1 MAAIKQ
7 IKRKTAS
14 GGWAEY
20 DLGANGNN
28 ITISN
33 PYNTGSSVSAATN
46 LQTFI
51 NEAVDGDTNSTD
63 IGKFNTNKRGLVPKV
78 TNENGY
84 LKGDGTWS
92 VPANT
97 TYNVVS
103 ASSNGLAPKSHGSE
117 NEYLNGAGEW
127 STPTDTTYEDFDGNE
142 HGLVPNISISSSKD
156 TYFLNGTGNWTVPT
170 NTTYSPFTPPTIAVD
185 GAAGLVPIGSSITMA
200 TSNTMI
206 NNSSTAK
213 TSRYWLNVSGWKPI
227 PSATTAQEGFMT
239 PTQVIDFNNLKTS
252 IGTEVMG
259 TSATTV
265 KGAVAEVG
273 NKIIE
278 NKAELNTISNMIHHY
293 KAQSRRGGGFTIIQ
307 QNITNRNIFNNPIQN
322 NKVQYQM
329 FIPANPRSHGVM
341 YKIFWQ
347 CGRGDVKA
355 YKSNSTSYGSDGTPS
370 ANISYCMTVQYC
382 EDGKDTSNNSNWT
395 PLGLKWG
402 VNTTSDRREYLDYTY
417 YWWSPAN
424 ASKYW
429 IRATFWSYGY
439 CTLGNQL
446 FVVQGMPDVNANS

>member
-127 STPTDTTYEDFDGNE
+127 STPTDTTYEDFNGNE
-142 HGLVPNISISSSKD
+142 HGLVPNISISSGKD

-170 NTTYSPFTPPTIAVD
+170 NTTYSPFTPPTIAAD

-227 PSATTAQEGFMT
+227 PSATTAQEGFMI
-239 PTQVIDFNNLKTS
+239 PTQVIDLNNLKTN
-252 IGTEVMG
+252 IGTETMG

-265 KGAVAEVG
+265 KGAIAEHSVDL
-273 NKIIE
+273 KMFKMRDFVHIE
-278 NKAELNTISNMIHHY
+278 SDNANTTAGEYKELAHLT
-293 KAQSRRGGGFTIIQ
+293 
-307 QNITNRNIFNNPIQN
+307 
-322 NKVQYQM
+322 
-329 FIPANPRSHGVM
+329 IPANNTGYNIIYRLIGTCDCDYSSNPSTENADVGLSIWGPDGYENELSDLHINRDVSIMSMVWVYGLRSIV
-341 YKIFWQ
+341 Y
-347 CGRGDVKA
+347 V
-355 YKSNSTSYGSDGTPS
+355 SVPNGSL
-370 ANISYCMTVQYC
+370 AKNFY
-382 EDGKDTSNNSNWT
+382 
-395 PLGLKWG
+395 
-402 VNTTSDRREYLDYTY
+402 
-417 YWWSPAN
+417 
-424 ASKYW
+424 
-429 IRATFWSYGY
+429 
-439 CTLGNQL
+439 L
-446 FVVQGMPDVNANS
+446 FVRHRVASAPISDINFSYEAFTWEKVS